1 MDYREIL
8 YQVDQGV
15 LTITLNR
22 PERMNAF
29 TMRMKSELVDA
40 FQRANADDAI
50 RVIVVTG
57 AGKAF
62 CAGIEMEGEGHIFG
76 YDDAQGREP
85 PLEQIRDS
93 GGEVALAV
101 YQSKKPVIAAINGA
115 AVGVG
120 ITMTLPMDFRL
131 AGEGAKIGFVFTQR
145 GIVPEACS
153 SWFLPRLVGM
163 QQAAEWVYTGELFK
177 AEDGER
183 AGLIRSVHPRE
194 QVLDAAYELAHRI
207 KANTSPVAV
216 AFSRQMLWRN
226 PGFEHPRQ
234 AHAVDSRL
242 MYLNSEFYDGRDGFT
257 SFLEKREP
265 VFDANVSEVVADAYP
280 WWPEPPLQ

>member
-1 MDYREIL
+1 MDYREIDYRVEDGIATL
-8 YQVDQGV
+8 
-15 LTITLNR
+15 TLNR

-29 TMRMKSELVDA
+29 TLRMKDELVDA
-40 FQRANADDAI
+40 FARINDDDDV
-50 RVIVVTG
+50 RVTVVTG
-57 AGKAF
+57 SGKAF
-62 CAGIEMEGEGHIFG
+62 CAGIEMEAEGHIFG
-76 YDDAQGREP
+76 YDEAEGREP
-85 PLEQIRDS
+85 PIEQIRDS
-93 GGEVALAV
+93 GGEVALAI
-101 YQSKKPVIAAINGA
+101 YNAQKPVIAAINGA

-131 AGEGAKIGFVFTQR
+131 AGEGAKIGFVFAQR

-177 AEDGER
+177 AEEGER

-194 QVLDAAYELAHRI
+194 QVLDAAYELAGRI
-207 KANTSPVAV
+207 QANTSAVAV

-226 PGFEHPRQ
+226 PSFEHPKQ

-242 MYLNSEFYDGRDGFT
+242 MYLNAEFYDGRDGFT

-265 VFDANVSEVVADAYP
+265 VFDAKVSEAVADGYP
-280 WWPEPPLQ
+280 WWPEPPLR

>member
-1 MDYREIL
+1 MDYREIDYRVEDGIATL
-8 YQVDQGV
+8 
-15 LTITLNR
+15 TLNR

-29 TMRMKSELVDA
+29 TLRMKEELVDA
-40 FQRANADDAI
+40 FARVNDDDAV
-50 RVIVVTG
+50 RVVVVTG
-57 AGKAF
+57 SGKAF
-62 CAGIEMEGEGHIFG
+62 CAGIEMEAEGHIFG
-76 YDDAQGREP
+76 YDEAEGREP

-93 GGEVALAV
+93 GGEVALAI
-101 YQSKKPVIAAINGA
+101 YRSKKPVIAAINGA

-177 AEDGER
+177 AEEGER

-194 QVLDAAYELAHRI
+194 QVLDAAYELAGRI
-207 KANTSPVAV
+207 KANTSAVAV

-226 PGFEHPRQ
+226 PAFDHPKQ

-242 MYLNSEFYDGRDGFT
+242 MYLNSEFLDGRDGFV

-265 VFDANVSEVVADAYP
+265 VFDARVSESVADEYP

>member
-1 MDYREIL
+1 MHYQEIDYRVQEGIAT
-8 YQVDQGV
+8 V
-15 LTITLNR
+15 TLNR

-29 TMRMKSELVDA
+29 TLRMKDELVDA
-40 FQRANADDAI
+40 LERINEDDTV
-50 RVIVVTG
+50 RVAVVTG
-57 AGKAF
+57 SGKAF
-62 CAGIEMEGEGHIFG
+62 CAGIEMEAEGHIFG
-76 YDDAQGREP
+76 YDEARGREP

-101 YQSKKPVIAAINGA
+101 YRSRKPVIAAINGA

-177 AEDGER
+177 AEEGER

-194 QVLDAAYELAHRI
+194 QVLDAAYELAERI
-207 KANTSPVAV
+207 QANTSAVAV

-226 PGFEHPRQ
+226 PAFEHPQQ

-242 MYLNSEFYDGRDGFT
+242 MYLNSEYLDGRDGFT
-257 SFLEKREP
+257 AFLEKREP
-265 VFDANVSEVVADAYP
+265 VFDAKVSEAVADGYP
-280 WWPEPPLQ
+280 WWSEPPLR

>member
-1 MDYREIL
+1 MDYREIDYRVEDGIATL
-8 YQVDQGV
+8 
-15 LTITLNR
+15 TLNR

-29 TMRMKSELVDA
+29 TLRMKDELVDA
-40 FQRANADDAI
+40 FARINDDDDV
-50 RVIVVTG
+50 RVTVVTG
-57 AGKAF
+57 SGKAF
-62 CAGIEMEGEGHIFG
+62 CAGIEMEAEGHIFG
-76 YDDAQGREP
+76 YDEAEGREP
-85 PLEQIRDS
+85 PIEQIRDS
-93 GGEVALAV
+93 GGEVALAI
-101 YQSKKPVIAAINGA
+101 YNAQKPVIAAINGA

-131 AGEGAKIGFVFTQR
+131 AGEGAKIGFVFAQR

-177 AEDGER
+177 AEEGER

-194 QVLDAAYELAHRI
+194 QVLDAAYELAGRI
-207 KANTSPVAV
+207 QANTSAVAV

-226 PGFEHPRQ
+226 PSFEHPKQ

-242 MYLNSEFYDGRDGFT
+242 MYLNAEFYDGRDGFT

-265 VFDANVSEVVADAYP
+265 VFDAKVSETVADGYP
-280 WWPEPPLQ
+280 WWPEPPLR